1 MSSELSERTHLKSYS
16 SCAESVG
23 SWGNPFL
30 AVSNP
35 ASSSVQHINDV
46 CSLQTVAMTPRLL
59 WSSKV
64 ASRHRV
70 IDHSDLESQQPQ
82 SRNSAA
88 CLSEDVCM
96 QILKVFGYMI
106 LVCLGLAVG
115 VVAIGI
121 VGIIL
126 FYLFMFRVVI
136 ILVVILCACMCRWT
150 GTPSDCHCLNLYF
163 DIVRTLYWDWHM
175 W

>member
-1 MSSELSERTHLKSYS
+1 MLTADCRNDPQTPLIKQGSKPPPSYRS
-16 SCAESVG
+16 
-23 SWGNPFL
+23 
-30 AVSNP
+30 
-35 ASSSVQHINDV
+35 
-46 CSLQTVAMTPRLL
+46 T
-59 WSSKV
+59 
-64 ASRHRV
+64 
-70 IDHSDLESQQPQ
+70 DHSDLESQQPQ

-136 ILVVILCACMCRWT
+136 ILVVILCACMCR
-150 GTPSDCHCLNLYF
+150 
-163 DIVRTLYWDWHM
+163 
-175 W
+175 